1 MVRVR
6 EGGADPVRDPAA
18 YLGGMLRKASGE
30 LRPEVTLGRIEA
42 RSQHQQEEN
51 ER

>member
-18 YLGGMLRKASGE
+18 YLGGMLRRPGGQ
-30 LRPEVTLGRIEA
+30 LRPDLTLGRIEA
-42 RSQHQQEEN
+42 RLRDQ
-51 ER
+51 